1 MTLLF
6 WGGIFDIRKLRFFLA
21 LMRLKRKSF
30 MFEGEVRIMIYVAI
44 TKDKVLSDIG
54 NMVKVNQSKL
64 NAKAGRS
71 TTLSSI

>member
-1 MTLLF
+1 ME
-6 WGGIFDIRKLRFFLA
+6 

-64 NAKAGRS
+64 NAKASPFR
-71 TTLSSI
+71 LK

>member
-1 MTLLF
+1 MTLFF
-6 WGGIFDIRKLRFFLA
+6 WGGIFGIRKLRVFLE

-30 MFEGEVRIMIYVAI
+30 MFEGKVRIMIYVAI

-64 NAKAGRS
+64 NAKASPFR
-71 TTLSSI
+71 LK